1 MMGINS
7 YIPIL
12 KAKGAEFRALRFLP
26 AHVRSE
32 LTPLVEV
39 QRRNHAPTWVSDQIA
54 RSWGKLRPIL
64 LDFPYFDGQPNVVN
78 DTVQLASNKSILP
91 VLVYGP
97 ERTSDYLDALKA
109 ARTSHNCQ
117 VCFRLTMA
125 TMSDVPFLKTGI
137 SELLV
142 DLHATAQF
150 SHILLD
156 FAYLEE
162 KEVKSRVALAV
173 RALNTIAD
181 INNFSS
187 VTIAATGFP
196 FNLMGMPPDH
206 QVSRTELTLWE
217 NVIAQKPARI
227 PNFGDYGIAHPEVDD
242 SLDPKKANPTPS
254 IRYTAS
260 REWIVLKRRAKPK
273 AKDKPKKGT
282 VRSGKRD
289 YTPFRTVCQA
299 LVRRT
304 EYCGAPF
311 SPGDLDI
318 SRVANRTLGTGTPI
332 VWRRIG
338 TSHHLCFVVHQR
350 TSRQN
355 VRQEP

>member
-12 KAKGAEFRALRFLP
+12 KGKGAEFRALRFLP
-26 AHVRSE
+26 PSVRCE
-32 LTPLVEV
+32 LTPLIEI
-39 QRRNHAPTWVSDQIA
+39 QRREHAAGWVANQLEK
-54 RSWGKLRPIL
+54 SWGPLRPIL
-64 LDFPYFDGQPNVVN
+64 LDFPYFDGQAKLVEDAVR
-78 DTVQLASNKSILP
+78 LATDKSILP
-91 VLVYGP
+91 ILVVGP
-97 ERTSDYLDALKA
+97 ERSITYRQALKT
-109 ARTSHNCQ
+109 ARTNHGCQ
-117 VCFRLTMA
+117 ICVRLPTA
-125 TMSDVPFLKTGI
+125 KMSDLSFLRTGI
-137 SELLV
+137 SELLAE
-142 DLHATAQF
+142 LGATPQF

-156 FAYLEE
+156 FAYLET
-162 KEVKSRVALAV
+162 KELNSRVALAV
-173 RALNTIAD
+173 RALKTIGNVKD
-181 INNFSS
+181 YSS

-206 QVSRTELTLWE
+206 QVSRTELILWE
-217 NVIAQKPARI
+217 NVVAQNPPRI

-260 REWIVLKRRAKPK
+260 RDWIVLKRRSKRK
-273 AKDKPKKGT
+273 AKDKSKKGKVST
-282 VRSGKRD
+282 RKRD

-299 LVRRT
+299 LIRRT
-304 EYCGAPF
+304 EFCGAEF

-318 SRVANRTLGTGTPI
+318 SRVARRTLGTGTPI

-350 TSRQN
+350 TSKQN
-355 VRQEP
+355 AN